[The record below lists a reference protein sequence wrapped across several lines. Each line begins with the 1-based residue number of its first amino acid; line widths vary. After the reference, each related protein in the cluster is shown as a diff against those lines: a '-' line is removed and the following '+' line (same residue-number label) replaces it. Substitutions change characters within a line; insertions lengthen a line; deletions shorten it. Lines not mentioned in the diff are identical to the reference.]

1 MLHCTNVY
9 ILKSTGLFSRNTNR
23 TEIGTFWGGKII
35 EFDKLQ
41 YVVRTTISPILK
53 HLNISPQKGNDIE
66 TLEYFPAKRQWYWNT
81 WIFPQKRQCYWNT
94 WIFPKKKAMILKH
107 MNISPKKAMIL
118 KHLNISPKK
127 AMILKHLNISQ
138 KRQWYRDLRTALV
151 LTNEVLAAARAQKKF
166 VFGHQSGQ
174 LFHKPQFQNG
184 FDKCI
189 SYIYSVEFFV
199 EFFSKKSY
207 EDFTIIRGQ
216 WWCWWCRWSPV
227 ETAVMRKVSQSA
239 TFTTGETNIA
249 SAAVTIVNMGMK
261 KTPFCGCFYP

>member
-1 MLHCTNVY
+1 MQCNVALYKCVYSQIHRAIQQKYQQNRDWYFLRRKNHWIWQTSICCTNY
-9 ILKSTGLFSRNTNR
+9 NFTN
-23 TEIGTFWGGKII
+23 
-35 EFDKLQ
+35 
-41 YVVRTTISPILK
+41 
-53 HLNISPQKGNDIE
+53 IE
-66 TLEYFPAKRQWYWNT
+66 TLEYFLPKRQWYWNT
-81 WIFPQKRQCYWNT
+81 WIFPR
-94 WIFPKKKAMILKH
+94 
-107 MNISPKKAMIL
+107 
-118 KHLNISPKK
+118 KK

-216 WWCWWCRWSPV
+216 WWRWWCRWSPV

-249 SAAVTIVNMGMK
+249 SAAGTIVNMGMK
-261 KTPFCGCFYP
+261 KTPFCGCFYL

>member
-1 MLHCTNVY
+1 MQRYWCYPLRWNLINCNML
-9 ILKSTGLFSRNTNR
+9 STGTRHIIHIFSLF
-23 TEIGTFWGGKII
+23 FLWAKIERMFNMQTQI
-35 EFDKLQ
+35 CQ
-41 YVVRTTISPILK
+41 LK
-53 HLNISPQKGNDIE
+53 QKCEDIE
-66 TLEYFPAKRQWYWNT
+66 T
-81 WIFPQKRQCYWNT
+81 
-94 WIFPKKKAMILKH
+94 
-107 MNISPKKAMIL
+107 S
-118 KHLNISPKK
+118 
-127 AMILKHLNISQ
+127 
-138 KRQWYRDLRTALV
+138 LRSAPL

-174 LFHKPQFQNG
+174 LFHKPQFRNG

-216 WWCWWCRWSPV
+216 WWRWWCRWSPV

-249 SAAVTIVNMGMK
+249 SAAGTIVNMGMK

>member
-1 MLHCTNVY
+1 MKLIRSSKFHVTVDRISY
-9 ILKSTGLFSRNTNR
+9 VILCQNLKQIQ
-23 TEIGTFWGGKII
+23 TE
-35 EFDKLQ
+35 LLAL
-41 YVVRTTISPILK
+41 IL
-53 HLNISPQKGNDIE
+53 
-66 TLEYFPAKRQWYWNT
+66 
-81 WIFPQKRQCYWNT
+81 
-94 WIFPKKKAMILKH
+94 FPKK
-107 MNISPKKAMIL
+107 S
-118 KHLNISPKK
+118 
-127 AMILKHLNISQ
+127 
-138 KRQWYRDLRTALV
+138 QWYRDLRTALV

-174 LFHKPQFQNG
+174 LFHKPQFRNG

-216 WWCWWCRWSPV
+216 WWRWWCRWSPV

-249 SAAVTIVNMGMK
+249 SAAVTIVNMGIK

>member
-41 YVVRTTISPILK
+41 YVVRTTISP
-53 HLNISPQKGNDIE
+53 
-66 TLEYFPAKRQWYWNT
+66 
-81 WIFPQKRQCYWNT
+81 
-94 WIFPKKKAMILKH
+94 
-107 MNISPKKAMIL
+107 
-118 KHLNISPKK
+118 
-127 AMILKHLNISQ
+127 ILKHLNISQ

-216 WWCWWCRWSPV
+216 WWRWWCRWSPV

-249 SAAVTIVNMGMK
+249 SAAGTIVNMGMK